1 MPKIVK
7 HRLVMCIGVDPSA
20 LGSKGGIVAS
30 YIAVANSRVTVLQR
44 FFCDFSEP
52 EKILIFLKEIKRFC
66 DFHEVATICGV
77 ENIWGRPKM
86 SVRTVSK
93 MMQGQG
99 FILGALQAI
108 FGFENVSEI
117 LPETWQKK
125 IKLGTDLTNN
135 LAYSKNKSQLLNH
148 AKSVFSKEVYKT
160 ILPNGFTAT
169 FPKVASLSKIKS
181 ENADAYL
188 ISHYLCL
195 EFEKNF

>member
-7 HRLVMCIGVDPSA
+7 HISVMCIGVDPSA

-30 YIAVANSRVTVLQR
+30 YIAVASSNVTVLQR

-52 EKILIFLKEIKRFC
+52 EKILIFLKELKRFC
-66 DFHEVATICGV
+66 NFHEVATICGV

-125 IKLGTDLTNN
+125 IKLGTDLKNN
-135 LAYSKNKSQLLNH
+135 LAYSKNKSQLLSH
-148 AKSVFSKEVYKT
+148 TKSLFSKEVYKT
-160 ILPNGFTAT
+160 ILPNGFAAT
-169 FPKVASLSKIKS
+169 FPKVANQKMPT
-181 ENADAYL
+181 L
-188 ISHYLCL
+188 I
-195 EFEKNF
+195 